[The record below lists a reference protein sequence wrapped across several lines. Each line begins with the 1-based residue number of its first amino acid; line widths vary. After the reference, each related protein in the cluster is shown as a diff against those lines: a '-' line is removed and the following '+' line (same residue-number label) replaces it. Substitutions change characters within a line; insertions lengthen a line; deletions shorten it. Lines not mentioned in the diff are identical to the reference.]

1 MQACHSISLSPLAVS
16 ANISLDSNGVEADE
30 SNGVE
35 VDKLS
40 ATPSCFRL
48 AARQKI
54 GRKVKQTHHKRFKS
68 MQITNLLKVCS
79 LTLMVTS
86 ALRHLRLKKNDKI
99 LVI

>member
-1 MQACHSISLSPLAVS
+1 MIVGGVKRDLLRRLFMQACHSISLSPLAVS
-16 ANISLDSNGVEADE
+16 ANSLDSNGVEADE

-40 ATPSCFRL
+40 ATSSGFRL

-79 LTLMVTS
+79 LTL
-86 ALRHLRLKKNDKI
+86 
-99 LVI
+99 